1 MYTVY
6 MHKFPNGKV
15 YVGITKNSIYKR
27 WANGQGY
34 RHNKRMT
41 NAIKRYGWENVS
53 HIIIDENLSKEEACK
68 LEIEKIKEFDSTN
81 EENGYNYSTGGESG
95 SSGVKQSEE
104 TIRKRI
110 QNTNGGVNPF
120 LGKKH
125 TEETR
130 KKMSAACK
138 GRKRSEE
145 DKIKISKKL
154 KGVKKSEE
162 TKLRMKKAQEKNRK
176 KVICLTTGIIYD
188 SISDAAKAIGASNS
202 NITCACN
209 GTYKK
214 THKMEFRFLEQ

>member
-188 SISDAAKAIGASNS
+188 SISDAAKAIGASNT
-202 NITCACN
+202 NIT
-209 GTYKK
+209 
-214 THKMEFRFLEQ
+214 